1 MERLLL
7 PNTTPSAPTSTTLP
21 LWLLFAVAAAS
32 SSSLLLPLYFEL
44 DTSAFTLLLCIS
56 STTTSVCL
64 TRTLQVTAS
73 WLRCCSNDSDLGL
86 TIRSFLSRRGRTV
99 HRILPLCWSI
109 QPNVLSIMNLVTCRA
124 ALNCIDNCCAA
135 GSTLFEQRS
144 VSTALLGDV
153 CELVGS
159 SAGANLRFQNE
170 LSTSQLLQNGMW
182 LGCSVLV
189 AVSLER
195 LKLLHICC

>member
-109 QPNVLSIMNLVTCRA
+109 QPNVLSIMNLVTCCA
-124 ALNCIDNCCAA
+124 AL
-135 GSTLFEQRS
+135 RS
-144 VSTALLGDV
+144 VLIIAVQLALLCLNNEV
-153 CELVGS
+153 CRRPCSLMSVS
-159 SAGANLRFQNE
+159 
-170 LSTSQLLQNGMW
+170 W
-182 LGCSVLV
+182 LGQLPARTSDFRMRSALVSCCRVVCGSAALFLVL
-189 AVSLER
+189 SR
-195 LKLLHICC
+195 LNA